1 MVGKEGVKYK
11 PAVIKFIGLKGIP
24 IVKKGAN
31 IPSLIVKAARENG
44 VTIEDGDIII
54 ITHKI
59 ISKAEGRV
67 INLLRVKPSKIAK
80 AFASELGKDPK
91 LVEVVLR
98 EAKGI
103 VRMGNGHLITET
115 KHGFIAAHSGVD
127 LSNVDGGSSAVL
139 LPLNPDESARR
150 IREEI
155 KRLTGRDIAVIIT
168 DTQGRP
174 LRKGAVNVAIG
185 ASGLETLV
193 DLRGK
198 EDLFGYKLRY
208 TFIAVADELAAAAEL
223 VMGQTNESIPVV
235 IVKGYKFKKSE
246 KATAKDLIRP
256 KKEDLFI

>member
-1 MVGKEGVKYK
+1 MGVGMVGKEGVKYK

-155 KRLTGRDIAVIIT
+155 KRLTGRDIAVI
-168 DTQGRP
+168 
-174 LRKGAVNVAIG
+174 
-185 ASGLETLV
+185 
-193 DLRGK
+193 
-198 EDLFGYKLRY
+198 
-208 TFIAVADELAAAAEL
+208 
-223 VMGQTNESIPVV
+223 
-235 IVKGYKFKKSE
+235 
-246 KATAKDLIRP
+246 
-256 KKEDLFI
+256 